1 MVPGDTTAKDG
12 RQKASRDGRA
22 SSSSASNSTTS
33 SSTEY
38 VVVELGQSPE
48 ARQSTDAPP
57 VIDVR
62 SNRSSPKGASSD
74 RVAEA
79 DSAVADSSAA
89 SSTLATPGTA
99 GDGGEVVDIDAAA
112 TPSAPP
118 PPAQFFGDLVSLPP
132 LPPGVVDVFPQDADF
147 GGGGDGSGL
156 RAFVN
161 YLWQADAHGA
171 HRPNPERRPVPQA
184 TVTTDM
190 RHCLVDWLVDVVAD
204 FKLQRSTL
212 FLAVQLL
219 DRCLDVKPVVR
230 DRLQL
235 IGCVATVLA
244 AKLEEVN
251 APTVDD
257 MVSALVKILCL

>member
-1 MVPGDTTAKDG
+1 
-12 RQKASRDGRA
+12 
-22 SSSSASNSTTS
+22 
-33 SSTEY
+33 
-38 VVVELGQSPE
+38 VVELGLSPE
-48 ARQSTDAPP
+48 PQQFTDAPP

-62 SNRSSPKGASSD
+62 SDRSSPAAGSSKRLVKGGPA
-74 RVAEA
+74 ALG
-79 DSAVADSSAA
+79 SSAA
-89 SSTLATPGTA
+89 SSVLATPGGNVEQA
-99 GDGGEVVDIDAAA
+99 ANDAA
-112 TPSAPP
+112 TPSLPP
-118 PPAQFFGDLVSLPP
+118 PSVQFFGDLVSLPP
-132 LPPGVVDVFPQDADF
+132 LPPGVVDVFPRDADF

-171 HRPNPERRPVPQA
+171 HRPNPERRLVPQA

-230 DRLQL
+230 ERLQL

-257 MVSALVKILCL
+257 MVKISTLHCYLCR